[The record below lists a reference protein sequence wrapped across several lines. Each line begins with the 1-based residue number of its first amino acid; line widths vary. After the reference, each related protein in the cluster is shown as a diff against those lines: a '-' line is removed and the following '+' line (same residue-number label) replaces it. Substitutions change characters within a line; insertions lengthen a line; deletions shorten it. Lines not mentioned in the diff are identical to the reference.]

1 MSISVHEAF
10 NLPVMKSTKLLAGE
24 TGLHNQINWVTIV
37 EVIEDINRFQEGE
50 FLITTG
56 YGLNEH
62 SLHFQKLLAMK
73 RLSGIAIY
81 SGFYLKEIPQV
92 FLDIA
97 NKHHL
102 PLIEFPTELNFSTV
116 TKSILQE
123 ILHKQMETTF
133 LEELINN
140 YVHSS
145 TILHERGKKL
155 GINLLLNQVVFQ
167 IRLIENEFSQEHLDL
182 LYHHFLRLMEQK
194 KRQFLLRTGLDGLT
208 LLSEVRSEKR
218 KSMKQDSLDLAEEF
232 LQKWKERYPQISI
245 IIGVGK
251 SYDTPNQLSESAK
264 EAKYAVDLA
273 SLLSSKKEII
283 HYDDLA
289 TFHLL
294 LQMKELGISLKQFY
308 EEHIGELLTNNK
320 GIDYIHTLGVY
331 FQQNLNL
338 QTTASKL
345 FIHRHTLKYR
355 LQQIENRFGLNI
367 GSVDERLKIQLAI
380 SAYKLEKYF
389 NS

>member
-1 MSISVHEAF
+1 MSITVHEAI
-10 NLPVMKSTKLLAGE
+10 NLPVMKSTKLLAGA

-37 EVIEDINRFQEGE
+37 EVIEDINRFQQGE

-56 YGLNEH
+56 YGLNEN

-81 SGFYLKEIPQV
+81 SGFYLKEIPQI
-92 FLDIA
+92 FLALA

-102 PLIEFPTELNFSTV
+102 PLIELPTELNFSTV

-133 LEELINN
+133 LEDLINN

-145 TILHERGKKL
+145 AILHERGKKL
-155 GINLLLNQVVFQ
+155 GINLSLSQVVLQ
-167 IRLIENEFSQEHLDL
+167 IKLDNEFSQEHLDL
-182 LYHHFLRLMEQK
+182 LYHHFFRMMELK
-194 KRQFLLRTGLDGLT
+194 ERQFLLRTGLDGLT
-208 LLSEVRSEKR
+208 LLTEVHSEKR
-218 KSMKQDSLDLAEEF
+218 KSLKQDSLDLAEEI
-232 LQKWKERYPQISI
+232 LLKWKEKNPQISI
-245 IIGVGK
+245 IIGIGK

-273 SLLSSKKEII
+273 NLLSTKKEII

-308 EEHIGELLTNNK
+308 EEQIGELLSNNK
-320 GIDYIHTLGVY
+320 GIDYIHTLEVY

-338 QTTASKL
+338 QSTAEKL

-355 LQQIENRFGLNI
+355 LQQIENRFGLNT

-380 SAYKLEKYF
+380 AAYKLEKYF
-389 NS
+389 SS